1 VSFFIADRSLAI
13 YKYVTDKIICR
24 VVMMFRLAREIYIV
38 IEAMCSET
46 GRFGPPAPADR
57 AAVSSSAR
65 PTPARQIK
73 TAVFIGVMAQEA
85 LDQRMA
91 AD

>member
-1 VSFFIADRSLAI
+1 
-13 YKYVTDKIICR
+13 
-24 VVMMFRLAREIYIV
+24 MFRLAREIYTV

-46 GRFGPPAPADR
+46 GRFGAAR
-57 AAVSSSAR
+57 AAERATPVSPVR
-65 PTPARQIK
+65 PIPARQIK